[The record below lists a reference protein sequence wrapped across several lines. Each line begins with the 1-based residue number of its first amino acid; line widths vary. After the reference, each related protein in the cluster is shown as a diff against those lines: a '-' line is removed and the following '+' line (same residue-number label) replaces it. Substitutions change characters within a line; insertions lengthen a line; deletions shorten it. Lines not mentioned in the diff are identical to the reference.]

1 MPVAQA
7 AVAASHVHRRCGV
20 QYGGDPESGVPL
32 PPSATTAF
40 GMEASSVAF
49 LLEHGFDFNVCFRDG
64 VTHVPKG
71 AMREMLALA
80 RNKSVSTPK
89 PPRHITPEI
98 EVRWHATRAVDSM
111 CAPAWV
117 KPHSALRQAELKAVV
132 ADLDKWSAQVRRD
145 GERHRFAVT
154 R

>member
-1 MPVAQA
+1 
-7 AVAASHVHRRCGV
+7 
-20 QYGGDPESGVPL
+20 
-32 PPSATTAF
+32 
-40 GMEASSVAF
+40 MEASSVAF
-49 LLEHGFDFNVCFRDG
+49 LLEHGFDFNACFRDG

-89 PPRHITPEI
+89 PPRHNTPEI
-98 EVRWHATRAVDSM
+98 EVRWHRNPCRGQHV
-111 CAPAWV
+111 CLAWV
-117 KPHSALRQAELKAVV
+117 KPHSVLLQAELKAVV